1 MGRRC
6 RLGPASLFGIL
17 GGANMIVRPP
27 LHWLRA
33 LTAWRGSVL
42 PGLIPRLSFIFGLS
56 LLALW
61 LDQHRTVLP
70 SSQPFSLVGI
80 SLAVFLGFR
89 NKAAYD
95 RYWEG
100 RKLWGQLLI
109 ESRSLMCQALTLPQ
123 PAFAKSDAQ
132 AFGALLIAFAHALR
146 HQLRRT
152 DPHDDL
158 QRLLPAELAMRIEA
172 SPQRPAVLLLELSGW
187 VQARAC
193 AGAVGGYRMLAF
205 EENLHRL
212 SEVVGGCER
221 IDNTPMPFAYSVMI
235 HRTVH
240 TFCGLLPFGLVDS
253 LGIYTPLFA
262 VFVAYTFMAIESLA
276 AELEE
281 PFGVDANDLALGA
294 LCIGI
299 ENAVHAL
306 LGDGIEIA
314 LTRRK
319 DFVVL

>member
-1 MGRRC
+1 
-6 RLGPASLFGIL
+6 
-17 GGANMIVRPP
+17 MIVRPP

-42 PGLIPRLSFIFGLS
+42 PGLIPRLSLVFALS

-61 LDQHRTVLP
+61 LHSHGSLLP
-70 SSQPFSLVGI
+70 SSQPFGLLGI

-100 RKLWGQLLI
+100 RVLWGQLLNG
-109 ESRSLMCQALTLPQ
+109 SRSLMRQALTLPQ
-123 PAFAKSDAQ
+123 PACANLDAQ

-146 HQLRRT
+146 HQLRGT

-172 SPQRPAVLLLELSGW
+172 APQRPAMLLLELSGW
-187 VQARAC
+187 VQARARV
-193 AGAVGGYRMLAF
+193 GALDGYRALAF
-205 EENLHRL
+205 EENFNRL
-212 SEVVGGCER
+212 SEVIGGCER

-240 TFCGLLPFGLVDS
+240 LFCGLLPFSLVDS

-281 PFGVDANDLALGA
+281 PFGVESNDLALGA

-314 LTRRK
+314 LTQRR

>member
-1 MGRRC
+1 M
-6 RLGPASLFGIL
+6 PAWAGTVIL
-17 GGANMIVRPP
+17 GFSPGRGNHDRTTTAA
-27 LHWLRA
+27 LAKA

-42 PGLIPRLSFIFGLS
+42 PGLIPRLSFVFALS
-56 LLALW
+56 LLAVW
-61 LDQHRTVLP
+61 LQRRGSLLP
-70 SSQPFSLVGI
+70 SSQPFGLLGI

-100 RKLWGQLLI
+100 RMLWGQLLND
-109 ESRSLMCQALTLPQ
+109 SRSLMRQALTLPQ
-123 PAFAKSDAQ
+123 PACANPDAQ
-132 AFGALLIAFAHALR
+132 AFGALLTAFAHALR
-146 HQLRRT
+146 HQLRGT

-158 QRLLPAELAMRIEA
+158 RRLLPAELAMRIDA
-172 SPQRPAVLLLELSGW
+172 APQRPAVLLLELSGW
-187 VQARAC
+187 VQARARE
-193 AGAVGGYRMLAF
+193 GALDGYRVLAF
-205 EENLHRL
+205 EENFNRL
-212 SEVVGGCER
+212 TEVIGGCER

>member
-1 MGRRC
+1 
-6 RLGPASLFGIL
+6 
-17 GGANMIVRPP
+17 MIVRPP

-42 PGLIPRLSFIFGLS
+42 PGLIPRLSLVFALS
-56 LLALW
+56 LVALW
-61 LDQHRTVLP
+61 LHDHRNWLLSP
-70 SSQPFSLVGI
+70 EPFGLIGI

-109 ESRSLMCQALTLPQ
+109 ASRSLMRQALTFPQ
-123 PAFAKSDAQ
+123 PACASPDAQ
-132 AFGALLIAFAHALR
+132 AFGALLVAFAHALR
-146 HQLRRT
+146 HQLRGT
-152 DPHDDL
+152 DSHDDL
-158 QRLLPAELAMRIEA
+158 HRLLPTELAMRIEA
-172 SPQRPAVLLLELSGW
+172 APQRPAVLLLELSGW
-187 VQARAC
+187 VQARARE
-193 AGAVGGYRMLAF
+193 GAFDGYRMLAF
-205 EENLHRL
+205 DENFNRL
-212 SEVVGGCER
+212 SAALGGCER
-221 IDNTPMPFAYSVMI
+221 IDSTPMPFAYSVMI

-240 TFCGLLPFGLVDS
+240 FFCALLPFSLVGS
-253 LGIYTPLFA
+253 LGSFTPLFS
-262 VFVAYTFMAIESLA
+262 VFVAYTFTAIESLA

-281 PFGVDANDLALGA
+281 PFGLDPNDLALGA

-314 LTRRK
+314 LTRRR
-319 DFVVL
+319 DFVVS

>member
-1 MGRRC
+1 
-6 RLGPASLFGIL
+6 
-17 GGANMIVRPP
+17 MIVRPP

-42 PGLIPRLSFIFGLS
+42 PGLIPRLLLIFAIS

-61 LDQHRTVLP
+61 SHDHRDSLLSP
-70 SSQPFSLVGI
+70 EPFGLVGI

-109 ESRSLMCQALTLPQ
+109 VSRSLMRQALTLPQ
-123 PAFAKSDAQ
+123 PACTSLDAQ
-132 AFGALLIAFAHALR
+132 AFGALLVAFAHALR

-158 QRLLPAELAMRIEA
+158 QRLLPAGLAMRIEA
-172 SPQRPAVLLLELSGW
+172 APQRPAVLLLQLSGW
-187 VQARAC
+187 VQARAEE
-193 AGAVGGYRMLAF
+193 GTLDGYRTLAF
-205 EENLHRL
+205 EENFNRL
-212 SEVVGGCER
+212 SAALGGCER

-240 TFCGLLPFGLVDS
+240 FFCALLPFSLVDS
-253 LGIYTPLFA
+253 LGSFTPLFS

-281 PFGVDANDLALGA
+281 PFGFDPNDLALGA

-299 ENAVHAL
+299 ENAMHAL
-306 LGDGIEIA
+306 LGDGIEIE
-314 LTRRK
+314 LTRRE
-319 DFVVL
+319 DFVMS

>member
-1 MGRRC
+1 
-6 RLGPASLFGIL
+6 
-17 GGANMIVRPP
+17 MIVRPP

-42 PGLIPRLSFIFGLS
+42 PGLIPRLSFIFALS
-56 LLALW
+56 LAALW
-61 LDQHRTVLP
+61 LHDRHNWLLSP
-70 SSQPFSLVGI
+70 EPFGLIGI

-109 ESRSLMCQALTLPQ
+109 VSRSLMRQALTLPQ
-123 PAFAKSDAQ
+123 PACASLHTQ
-132 AFGALLIAFAHALR
+132 AFGALLVAFAHALR

-158 QRLLPAELAMRIEA
+158 QRLLPSELAMRIEA
-172 SPQRPAVLLLELSGW
+172 SPQRPAMLLLELSSW
-187 VQARAC
+187 VQARARE
-193 AGAVGGYRMLAF
+193 GAFDGYRVLAF
-205 EENLHRL
+205 EENFNRL
-212 SEVVGGCER
+212 SASLGGCER

-240 TFCGLLPFGLVDS
+240 FFCALLPFSLVGGLGS
-253 LGIYTPLFA
+253 FTPLFS

-281 PFGVDANDLALGA
+281 PFGVDPNDLALGA
-294 LCIGI
+294 LCIGV
-299 ENAVHAL
+299 ENAIHAL
-306 LGDGIEIA
+306 LGDGIEISH
-314 LTRRK
+314 TKPK